1 MSRCKKIILTL
12 SLIAG
17 LGLSVGCSKED
28 AADKGAAEA
37 AKTDATEAKADEK
50 EGEEKAEADQ
60 LPVEATGPV
69 AVVNGAE
76 VTADDF
82 NEAIKLTTSMMPG
95 QAVTPQIAQM
105 LKSNTLD
112 RLIDMKL
119 IDAALEKAKVEVS
132 TEEIDA
138 EMAKFKERLPN
149 KEEYEK
155 FLEQRGLTEAKMR
168 ENIGKDRQLRELLK
182 KEYGGEATEKEAK
195 EMYDKNKD
203 RYSHGA
209 QVHARHIL
217 LNVKKDADEATVA
230 DAKKRADAI
239 AAEAK
244 KPGADFEALAKE
256 KSEGPTASRG
266 GDLGYFEKSR
276 MVPEFAEAAFAMK
289 AGEISDPVRSDF
301 GFHII
306 QVVDKKEAG
315 TTSFDEAKEMLIAQ
329 LERQKFMDAMTKLLE
344 DLKKDAKI
352 EKKEDNIKINATAP
366 EGGAP
371 VGMDPQQQLQQ
382 QIQEQIK
389 KQQQQKEGAGGEAGE
404 LKLKEP
410 SLGK

>member
-50 EGEEKAEADQ
+50 EGDEKAEADQ

-76 VTADDF
+76 VTADEF

-95 QAVTPQIAQM
+95 QAVTPQIAAM

-119 IDAALEKAKVEVS
+119 IDAALEKSKIEVKS
-132 TEEIDA
+132 EEVDE
-138 EMAKFKERLPN
+138 EMAKFKQRLPN

-182 KEYGGEATEKEAK
+182 KEYG
-195 EMYDKNKD
+195 
-203 RYSHGA
+203 
-209 QVHARHIL
+209 
-217 LNVKKDADEATVA
+217 
-230 DAKKRADAI
+230 
-239 AAEAK
+239 
-244 KPGADFEALAKE
+244 
-256 KSEGPTASRG
+256 
-266 GDLGYFEKSR
+266 
-276 MVPEFAEAAFAMK
+276 
-289 AGEISDPVRSDF
+289 
-301 GFHII
+301 
-306 QVVDKKEAG
+306 
-315 TTSFDEAKEMLIAQ
+315 
-329 LERQKFMDAMTKLLE
+329 
-344 DLKKDAKI
+344 
-352 EKKEDNIKINATAP
+352 
-366 EGGAP
+366 
-371 VGMDPQQQLQQ
+371 
-382 QIQEQIK
+382 
-389 KQQQQKEGAGGEAGE
+389 
-404 LKLKEP
+404 
-410 SLGK
+410 